1 MVGLD
6 ESSSIHV
13 FFLHLFIH
21 PSNWP
26 ATKFIEHLLL
36 PSHCWRHSGL
46 KIDMAPALLTPL
58 LKTIQNTPSSVHF
71 TILNCTIGDAV
82 LTIQW
87 LCSNHQAMLKWH

>member
-6 ESSSIHV
+6 ESSSIHL

-26 ATKFIEHLLL
+26 ATQFIEHLLL

-46 KIDMAPALLTPL
+46 KIDTAPALLTSL
-58 LKTIQNTPSSVHF
+58 LLRTIQNTPSSVHF
-71 TILNCTIGDAV
+71 TILDCTIGDAV
-82 LTIQW
+82 LTTQ
-87 LCSNHQAMLKWH
+87 LVLQ